1 MLSKKEQIA
10 LKIKKLE
17 LINNETCQF
26 YSENGFKCHVL
37 SLDQKLDSLKD
48 EPKMFMDSLN
58 VSDDLDLLEK
68 ELDNHVDLALAELNQ
83 LKGGNNV

>member
-26 YSENGFKCHVL
+26 YSENGFKCAVF
-37 SLDQKLDSLKD
+37 SLEHAIELLKD
-48 EPKMFMDSLN
+48 EVRLFMD
-58 VSDDLDLLEK
+58 DLSNSNHLAALEN
-68 ELDNHVDLALAELNQ
+68 DIDTAINSAQTVLNQ